1 MQGGGSGERE
11 ETGHGECGCGAGG
24 GGRRMVRCTSSC
36 KLRALI
42 GDVGSRPGE
51 RIEREWWAG
60 CASGEVC
67 TVLTPRECTSC
78 FARES
83 TRDL

>member
-1 MQGGGSGERE
+1 MQGGGGVVVVVVEKERAGAE
-11 ETGHGECGCGAGG
+11 RASGHGGA
-24 GGRRMVRCTSSC
+24 CTSSC
-36 KLRALI
+36 RLRALI